1 MSQDELDEIRKKKLK
16 ELQNQAAMQQQQQAM
31 QEKVE
36 AQKQLIMRKILS
48 QEARQRL
55 TNIKM
60 VRPQFADAV
69 EAQLI
74 QLAQMGQINRL
85 GIPLP
90 ISDENFKEI
99 LSQIS
104 NKDKKRDFRIKKI

>member
-1 MSQDELDEIRKKKLK
+1 MSQDELDEIRRRKMK
-16 ELQNQAAMQQQQQAM
+16 ELQEQAAMQQQQQVM
-31 QEKVE
+31 HEKVE
-36 AQKQLIMRKILS
+36 AQKHLIMRKILS

-74 QLAQMGQINRL
+74 QLAQTGQINRL

-90 ISDENFKEI
+90 ISDESFKMI

-104 NKDKKRDFRIKKI
+104 NQEKKHDFRIKKI